1 MDDGFVV
8 VVVVVATGGGVGG
21 VFLAGNTFFFAVF
34 VFVFVFVFFVGAFG
48 GRPRF
53 FFGGASAA
61 SRGGEDFDVDGGRPR
76 FLFTAVSLSTTS
88 GVRDRVLRRVGAGA
102 GGFSVGGA
110 GDGFLLFF

>member
-1 MDDGFVV
+1 MDDAFVV
-8 VVVVVATGGGVGG
+8 VAFVFAGGG
-21 VFLAGNTFFFAVF
+21 VFLAGTTFFFSVF
-34 VFVFVFVFFVGAFG
+34 AFVFVFFVGAFG

-53 FFGGASAA
+53 FFGGTSAA
-61 SRGGEDFDVDGGRPR
+61 SSGGEDFDLDGGRPR

-102 GGFSVGGA
+102 GGFSAGGD

>member
-1 MDDGFVV
+1 VDDGFVV
-8 VVVVVATGGGVGG
+8 VVVVAAGGGGG
-21 VFLAGNTFFFAVF
+21 VFLAGNTFFFA

-53 FFGGASAA
+53 FFGGAIAA